1 MVFLCYPNRVKIP
14 LFKSHY
20 SIGKSILT
28 LSESS
33 EEGGA
38 DSIFNIFN
46 DNKLGELLDGK
57 IVLVEDS
64 FMGFLQANQSCKN
77 LGIDLVFGLRI
88 DISEDQPE
96 EKSKDNSHKVIV
108 FAKNS
113 EGCKKLYKIYS
124 ESKSQDNFGLD
135 SLSSMWDNKNLDLVV
150 PFYDSFLFKNLFL
163 FNSFTC
169 DMSSLSPSFIIE
181 DNELPFDILLND
193 FVKDYC
199 EKNSF
204 NILEAKSIYYNKRVD
219 FDAFVCYKLI
229 CSRNSFS
236 ARKSSLDKPNLDHMG
251 SREFCLESYLENA

>member
-1 MVFLCYPNRVKIP
+1 MKIP

-28 LSESS
+28 LSETS
-33 EEGGA
+33 EEEGS
-38 DSIFNIFN
+38 DSIFNIYQEN
-46 DNKLGELLDGK
+46 NLGDLLDNK

-64 FMGFLQANQSCKN
+64 FMGFLQANQSCSN
-77 LGIDLVFGLRI
+77 LGLDLIFGLRI
-88 DISEDQPE
+88 DIFEDQPE
-96 EKSKDNSHKVIV
+96 EKSKDKSHKVIV

-113 EGCKKLYKIYS
+113 DGCKKLYKIYS
-124 ESKSQDNFGLD
+124 ESKSKEGFNFEDLL
-135 SLSSMWDNKNLDLVV
+135 SLWDGENLDLLI

-169 DMSSLSPSFIIE
+169 DVSSFSPQFILE
-181 DNELPFDILLND
+181 DNELPYDILLTD

-199 EKNSF
+199 DKNSF
-204 NILEAKSIYYNKRVD
+204 KILDAKSIYYNKRID

-236 ARKSSLDKPNLDHMG
+236 ARKSSLEKPNLDHMG
-251 SREFCLESYLENA
+251 SREFCLESYLEKCKDT

>member
-1 MVFLCYPNRVKIP
+1 MKLP

-28 LSESS
+28 LSDSS
-33 EEGGA
+33 DEKGA
-38 DSIFNIFN
+38 DSIFNIYKEN
-46 DNKLGELLDGK
+46 NLDNLLDGK
-57 IVLVEDS
+57 IILVEDS
-64 FMGFLQANQSCKN
+64 FMGFLQANQSSKI
-77 LGIDLVFGLRI
+77 LDLDLIFGLRI
-88 DISEDQPE
+88 DIFENQPE

-113 EGCKKLYKIYS
+113 TGCRSLYKIYS
-124 ESKSQDNFGLD
+124 ESKSKENF
-135 SLSSMWDNKNLDLVV
+135 SLNDLSDMWDKQNLDLVV

-181 DNELPFDILLND
+181 DNELPFDVLLND

-204 NILEAKSIYYNKRVD
+204 NILDAKSIYYNKRVD

-251 SREFCLESYLENA
+251 SREFCLESYLENG

>member
-1 MVFLCYPNRVKIP
+1 MRLCYPYRVIIP

-28 LSESS
+28 LSDES
-33 EEGGA
+33 EKGGS
-38 DSIFNIFN
+38 DSIFDIYTEA
-46 DNKLGELLDGK
+46 KLEEKLNNK
-57 IVLVEDS
+57 IVIVEDS
-64 FMGFLQANQSCKN
+64 FMGFLQANQSCNK
-77 LGIDLVFGLRI
+77 LGLDLVFGLRI
-88 DISEDQPE
+88 DINEDQPE

-113 EGCKKLYKIYS
+113 DGCKSLYKIYS
-124 ESKSQDNFGLD
+124 ESKSNESFNSENLYE
-135 SLSSMWDNKNLDLVV
+135 LWDDKNLDLFV

-169 DMSSLSPSFIIE
+169 DLSKFNPTFIIE
-181 DNELPFDILLND
+181 QNELPYDFLLLD
-193 FVKDYC
+193 YIKDYC
-199 EKNSF
+199 GKNSF
-204 NILEAKSIYYNKRVD
+204 NTLGAKSIYYNKRID
-219 FDAFVCYKLI
+219 FDAFMCYKLI

>member
-1 MVFLCYPNRVKIP
+1 MIP
-14 LFKSHY
+14 LFKSHF

-33 EEGGA
+33 D
-38 DSIFNIFN
+38 DSDSDSVFDMYSQSNLRN
-46 DNKLGELLDGK
+46 TLDNK

-64 FMGFLQANQSCKN
+64 FMGFLQANQSCKS

-88 DISEDQPE
+88 DIFEDQPE
-96 EKSKDNSHKVIV
+96 EKSKDNFHKVVV
-108 FAKNS
+108 FSKNS

-124 ESKSQDNFGLD
+124 ESKFKENYSIQDLYSSWD
-135 SLSSMWDNKNLDLVV
+135 SKNLDLFI

-163 FNSFTC
+163 FNSFSC
-169 DMSSLSPSFIIE
+169 DFSEFNPNFFIE
-181 DNELPFDILLND
+181 DNELPYDFLLS
-193 FVKDYC
+193 DYIKEYC
-199 EKNSF
+199 NINSF
-204 NILEAKSIYYNKRVD
+204 NLLKAKSIYYNKRVD

-251 SREFCLESYLENA
+251 SREFCLESYLEKCDT